1 ADGQDLGRARA
12 PARGGPAVHL
22 GHDPPDHGRR
32 LGLLRHAGRHQHRRT
47 QGADRLRRAAGDR
60 ADRARDSARGLP
72 ALRVPARA
80 RRHRPD
86 LRPPR
91 AARPHRQPA
100 GHADA
105 PAGAGGRRGSRAM
118 STGKRRWFGTDGIR
132 GRVGETP
139 ISADFMLR
147 LGNAYGHA
155 LTARVKA
162 GGEWR
167 KPMVIIGKDTR
178 ISNYMF
184 EAALEAGLV
193 AAGVDVQLMGPM
205 PTPAVAHLTH
215 SMRADGGIVI
225 SASHNPHHDNG
236 IKFFSADGAK
246 LDDATELA
254 MGAAR
259 EQPFRTVASDRLGK
273 AVRTRD
279 AIGRYV
285 EACKGSVPR
294 SFDLDG
300 MRIVVDC
307 AHGAT
312 YQIGP
317 LVLRELG
324 ARVDAIGVDPN
335 GTNINDGV
343 GSTHPEGLAERVRG
357 PGADLGIAFDGDGD
371 RVMFVDAGGRVRD
384 GDDLVYLLA
393 CDWQE
398 TGRLRGPVAG
408 TLMTN
413 FSLEQALAARGIG
426 FLRTKVGD
434 RYVHQALVEHGGIL
448 GGEASGHLLCLDRA
462 TTGDGIVSALQ
473 VLEVLH
479 RRGIGLA
486 EALAGLRKVPQR
498 TVNVRVANGARPAE
512 AESVQLALADAQR
525 AVQGR
530 GRAFLRPSGTEP
542 VVRVTV
548 EADDDALVAATL
560 ERLAAAVQAAA

>member
-1 ADGQDLGRARA
+1 M
-12 PARGGPAVHL
+12 
-22 GHDPPDHGRR
+22 
-32 LGLLRHAGRHQHRRT
+32 
-47 QGADRLRRAAGDR
+47 
-60 ADRARDSARGLP
+60 SA
-72 ALRVPARA
+72 
-80 RRHRPD
+80 
-86 LRPPR
+86 
-91 AARPHRQPA
+91 
-100 GHADA
+100 
-105 PAGAGGRRGSRAM
+105 
-118 STGKRRWFGTDGIR
+118 GKRRWFGTDGIR
-132 GRVGETP
+132 GRVGEGP

-155 LTARVKA
+155 LTAQVKS

-236 IKFFSADGAK
+236 IKFFSAEGEK

-254 MGAAR
+254 IEAALD
-259 EQPFRTVASDRLGK
+259 QPFSTVASDRLGK

-285 EACKGSVPR
+285 EACKNSVPR

-317 LVLRELG
+317 MVLRELG

-343 GSTHPEGLAERVRG
+343 GSTHPEGLSARVREA
-357 PGADLGIAFDGDGD
+357 GADLGIAFDGDGD
-371 RVMFVDAGGRVRD
+371 RVLFVDGDGVVRD

-398 TGRLRGPVAG
+398 SGRLRGPVAG

-413 FSLEQALAARGIG
+413 FSLEQALQKRGIG
-426 FLRTKVGD
+426 FMRTKVGD

-479 RRGIGLA
+479 RRGLSLA
-486 EALAGLRKVPQR
+486 EALRDLRKVPQR
-498 TVNVRVANGARPAE
+498 TVNVRVANGAKPAD
-512 AESVQLALADAQR
+512 AASVQAALTEAQR
-525 AVQGR
+525 AVEGR

-548 EADDDALVAATL
+548 EADDEALVASTL
-560 ERLAAAVQAAA
+560 EMLAAAVQAAA